1 VIGEWV
7 EPTVLSLP
15 AVHYQSGRFVVE
27 GDASAASYFS
37 ALATLHGG
45 TVTLTNLDAT
55 SVQGDYAFCDVMESL
70 GSSVERKGFTR
81 ITGPRQLS
89 PLPQIDMQDMPDV
102 ALTLIAMSPAL
113 AAPIEIGGLQS
124 LHHKEC
130 DRLECPA
137 TEMRAMGIDLS
148 TGHSS
153 ISVEPLGDQAPKAH
167 KLTTYHDHRMAMA
180 FATLGSAYG
189 NLTVDDKAVVNKTY
203 PDFWHDYARLV

>member
-1 VIGEWV
+1 
-7 EPTVLSLP
+7 
-15 AVHYQSGRFVVE
+15 
-27 GDASAASYFS
+27 
-37 ALATLHGG
+37 
-45 TVTLTNLDAT
+45 
-55 SVQGDYAFCDVMESL
+55 
-70 GSSVERKGFTR
+70 
-81 ITGPRQLS
+81 
-89 PLPQIDMQDMPDV
+89 MQDMPDV